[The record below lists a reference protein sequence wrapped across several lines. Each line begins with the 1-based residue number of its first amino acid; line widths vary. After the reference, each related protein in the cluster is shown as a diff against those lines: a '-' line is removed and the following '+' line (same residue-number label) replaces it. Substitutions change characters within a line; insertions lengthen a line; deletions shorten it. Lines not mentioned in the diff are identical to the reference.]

1 MSPLYKAFIVGPKLV
16 DAEVAPESLHIGADI
31 VLNSSQVGG
40 EVASDSLLAGAALGL
55 K

>member
-1 MSPLYKAFIVGPKLV
+1 MRPLAVGPKLV
-16 DAEVAPESLHIGADI
+16 HAEAAPGSLHVGARV
-31 VLNSSQVGG
+31 VLNSSQAGG

>member
-1 MSPLYKAFIVGPKLV
+1 MVSPRCFL
-16 DAEVAPESLHIGADI
+16 AEVAPESLHIGADI
-31 VLNSSQVGG
+31 VLNSSQAGG

>member
-1 MSPLYKAFIVGPKLV
+1 MRPLAVGPKLV
-16 DAEVAPESLHIGADI
+16 HAEVAPESLHVGADV